1 MLILSK
7 DLKFTPRPQR
17 NLPEMDKD
25 IKDFTR
31 ELSIAEFFFRE
42 PQKWIHLTPLWL
54 KTNPN
59 SVLLKTETVLR
70 NL

>member
-7 DLKFTPRPQR
+7 DLKFMPRPQR

-25 IKDFTR
+25 IKDF
-31 ELSIAEFFFRE
+31 SIAEFFFRE

>member
-7 DLKFTPRPQR
+7 DLKFMPRPQR

-42 PQKWIHLTPLWL
+42 PQKWIHLTPL
-54 KTNPN
+54 
-59 SVLLKTETVLR
+59 
-70 NL
+70 